1 MKNILFISPTPTHP
15 QNAGNRIRIV
25 KMVEFFKE
33 QGHEVSFVYS
43 DQESSD
49 IQEMRNYWGKNLYV
63 VSYSQPPKKR
73 QHKWINGF
81 LNKLNGD
88 RQYYSN
94 VDDFYNQNLDNFL
107 HKLITNHT
115 FDVAIAEYIF
125 LSKSLLNFPPST
137 FKVLDTHDVMTN
149 RHRLFLENGKKPAW
163 YSTTAAQ
170 EKKGLDRADCI
181 IAIQNKEKDHFGK
194 LTSKPTV
201 TIGHMVDVH
210 PLKNTT
216 PPRKKI
222 LFLGSNNPSNI
233 IGIETFVSKVFPTL
247 RNSIPELELVIA
259 GAISSRVKD
268 QEGIIKMGEMSSL
281 EAIYDLSDI
290 VINPLTIG
298 TGLKIKS
305 IEALGFSKALVS
317 TSVGADGLESGVNSA
332 FLVANTAEEFCKSL
346 NTIISDYKVYLDL
359 CANATK
365 FIEKWND
372 AVKNE
377 LSSLLTSSR

>member
-1 MKNILFISPTPTHP
+1 
-15 QNAGNRIRIV
+15 
-25 KMVEFFKE
+25 
-33 QGHEVSFVYS
+33 
-43 DQESSD
+43 
-49 IQEMRNYWGKNLYV
+49 
-63 VSYSQPPKKR
+63 
-73 QHKWINGF
+73 
-81 LNKLNGD
+81 
-88 RQYYSN
+88 
-94 VDDFYNQNLDNFL
+94 
-107 HKLITNHT
+107 
-115 FDVAIAEYIF
+115 
-125 LSKSLLNFPPST
+125 
-137 FKVLDTHDVMTN
+137 
-149 RHRLFLENGKKPAW
+149 
-163 YSTTAAQ
+163 
-170 EKKGLDRADCI
+170 
-181 IAIQNKEKDHFGK
+181 
-194 LTSKPTV
+194 
-201 TIGHMVDVH
+201 MVDVH